1 MGSNAGSRG
10 WYFLWPVPSATF
22 IMDTITPTGMSSTF
36 LMEEEEEAA
45 RGNAEANE
53 DAADEEGEGMAAS
66 STVGDAVGVR
76 IMGDVI

>member
-1 MGSNAGSRG
+1 
-10 WYFLWPVPSATF
+10 
-22 IMDTITPTGMSSTF
+22 MDTITPTGMSSTF
-36 LMEEEEEAA
+36 LLLLLLLMEEEEAAA